1 MADQTTATTQAPEE
15 SGGLPQFQFQHWA
28 GQIGYLLILF
38 VAMYVLISK
47 VFAPRI
53 RRVFDERARV
63 ISEAI
68 TSARAVQ
75 TEAAAQADAAKR
87 ALADA
92 RASAQKLASD
102 SKAKAN
108 AEAAEREAVLESDLA
123 EKQAQAEARIRNAR
137 DAAMGH
143 LSDVATDAAQAMV
156 EKLTGAKTSREA
168 IAAAVAKA

>member
-1 MADQTTATTQAPEE
+1 MADQTTATTQAPEQ

-38 VAMYVLISK
+38 VALYVLMSK
-47 VFAPRI
+47 VFAPRV

-63 ISEAI
+63 ISEAL

-75 TEAAAQADAAKR
+75 TEAAAQAEAARR

-108 AEAAEREAVLESDLA
+108 AEAAERETVLEADLTA
-123 EKQAQAEARIRNAR
+123 KQAQAEARIRKAR
-137 DAAMGH
+137 DTAMGH
-143 LSDVATDAAQAMV
+143 LTEVATDAAQAMV

-168 IAAAVAKA
+168 IASAVAKA